1 MEEVLELI
9 QLLLVLEHL
18 DKVMM
23 EVLVHLVQ
31 RQDMV
36 VAVEEQVLLDK
47 LLLVVQI
54 VVATV
59 VMVV

>member
-1 MEEVLELI
+1 MEEVLELT

-31 RQDMV
+31 PQDTV